1 MYPPCMVF
9 MAQCDFFFL
18 EHALKKGLYADD
30 LFGTLSLLGAEI
42 EDTE

>member
-1 MYPPCMVF
+1 MYPLCMVF

-30 LFGTLSLLGAEI
+30 LFGTQIGAEI